1 MYPADVAAQ
10 ARAVQPSARGELE
23 ITALNERYLQSNR
36 LRLTTLGRGFAWLDT
51 GSHESLL
58 DAGHFI
64 ATIERRQG
72 LKIGCVEEIAWH
84 KGWLSRGMMVEIIK
98 SLGSSSYGLYLKR
111 IWEKDLS
118 EV

>member
-1 MYPADVAAQ
+1 
-10 ARAVQPSARGELE
+10 
-23 ITALNERYLQSNR
+23 
-36 LRLTTLGRGFAWLDT
+36 
-51 GSHESLL
+51 
-58 DAGHFI
+58 
-64 ATIERRQG
+64 

-84 KGWLSRGMMVEIIK
+84 KGWLSRGMMVEVIK